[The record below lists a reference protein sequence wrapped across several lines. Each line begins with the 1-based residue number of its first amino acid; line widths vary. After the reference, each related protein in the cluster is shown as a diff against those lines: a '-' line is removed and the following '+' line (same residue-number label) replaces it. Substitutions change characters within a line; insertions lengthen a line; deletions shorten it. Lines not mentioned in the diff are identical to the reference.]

1 MVGTESIVKP
11 ELLKYVFQ
19 ACQIPS
25 EPGEYVQRGHSSVFV
40 AVMK

>member
-1 MVGTESIVKP
+1 MVGAESIVKP

-25 EPGEYVQRGHSSVFV
+25 EPGEYVWRAHSSVFV
-40 AVMK
+40 DDMK